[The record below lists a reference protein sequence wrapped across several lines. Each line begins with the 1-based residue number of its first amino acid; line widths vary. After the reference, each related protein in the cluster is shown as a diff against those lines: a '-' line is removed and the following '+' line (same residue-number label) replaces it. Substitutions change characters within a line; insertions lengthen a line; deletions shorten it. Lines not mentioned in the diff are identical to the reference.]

1 MRWPPVAS
9 TMRLRKPRRPGA
21 RQLSLCG
28 AGLLALP
35 APALAHAGAGGDG
48 LAFLDGLMH
57 PLTGIDHAFAMIA
70 VGTLAGVLGGRSR
83 WLLPIAFLA
92 AAMAGGWLGRLGY
105 ALPHL
110 EAVVAASVAALG
122 VMLLAGR
129 RMPARLALA
138 LVGAFGVLHGAAH
151 GLELQAALS
160 FARAGGFL
168 LSTACLHAVGLAL
181 YGVQHLGEHAAAS
194 RRRIDSQHR
203 V

>member
-1 MRWPPVAS
+1 MGIRNR
-9 TMRLRKPRRPGA
+9 M
-21 RQLSLCG
+21 LCS

-35 APALAHAGAGGDG
+35 ATALAHAHAGAGAGDG
-48 LAFLDGLMH
+48 PAFLHGLLH
-57 PLTGIDHAFAMIA
+57 PLTGIDHALAMIA
-70 VGTLAGVLGGRSR
+70 VGALAGVLGGRLR
-83 WLLPIAFLA
+83 WLLPIAFLT

-110 EAVVAASVAALG
+110 EAAVAASVAALG

-129 RMPARLALA
+129 RMPIRLALA
-138 LVGAFGVLHGAAH
+138 LVGVFGILHGAAH

-160 FARAGGFL
+160 FARTGGFL
-168 LSTACLHAVGLAL
+168 FSTACLHATGFAL
-181 YGVQHLGEHAAAS
+181 QHLGQHATAS

>member
-1 MRWPPVAS
+1 MRWPPVADA
-9 TMRLRKPRRPGA
+9 MRIRNRI
-21 RQLSLCG
+21 LSG

-35 APALAHAGAGGDG
+35 ASALAHAGAEAGDG
-48 LAFLDGLMH
+48 LAFLHGLLH
-57 PLTGIDHAFAMIA
+57 PLTGIDHALAMIA
-70 VGTLAGVLGGRSR
+70 VGTLAAVLGGRSR
-83 WLLPIAFLA
+83 WLLPVAFLA
-92 AAMAGGWLGRLGY
+92 AAFAGGWLGSLGY

-110 EAVVAASVAALG
+110 EAAVAASVAALG
-122 VMLLAGR
+122 VMLLSGR

-151 GLELQAALS
+151 GFESQAALS

-181 YGVQHLGEHAAAS
+181 YGFQHLGQHAAAS

>member
-1 MRWPPVAS
+1 MRI
-9 TMRLRKPRRPGA
+9 RNCI
-21 RQLSLCG
+21 LSG

-35 APALAHAGAGGDG
+35 ASALAHAGVEAGDG
-48 LAFLDGLMH
+48 LAFLDGLLH
-57 PLTGIDHAFAMIA
+57 PLTGIDHALAMIA
-70 VGTLAGVLGGRSR
+70 VGALAGVLGGRLR
-83 WLLPIAFLA
+83 WLLPIAFLT
-92 AAMAGGWLGRLGY
+92 AAMAGGWLGRFGY

-110 EAVVAASVAALG
+110 EMAVAASVAALG

-129 RMPARLALA
+129 RVPMRLALA

-151 GLELQAALS
+151 GLEMQAAQS

-181 YGVQHLGEHAAAS
+181 YGFQHLGQHAPAG
-194 RRRIDSQHR
+194 RRRIDTQHR

>member
-1 MRWPPVAS
+1 MQWPPVADA
-9 TMRLRKPRRPGA
+9 MRIRNRI
-21 RQLSLCG
+21 LSG

-35 APALAHAGAGGDG
+35 ASALAHAGAEAGDG
-48 LAFLDGLMH
+48 LAFLHGLLH
-57 PLTGIDHAFAMIA
+57 PLTGIDHALAMIA
-70 VGTLAGVLGGRSR
+70 VGTLAAVLGGRSR
-83 WLLPIAFLA
+83 WLLPVAFLA
-92 AAMAGGWLGRLGY
+92 AAFAGGWLGSLGY

-110 EAVVAASVAALG
+110 EAAVAASVAALG
-122 VMLLAGR
+122 VMLLSGR

-151 GLELQAALS
+151 GFESQAALS

-181 YGVQHLGEHAAAS
+181 YGFQHLGQHAAAS

>member
-1 MRWPPVAS
+1 MRVHE
-9 TMRLRKPRRPGA
+9 PRRPGA

-28 AGLLALP
+28 AGLLAVP
-35 APALAHAGAGGDG
+35 PSALAHAGAEAGDG
-48 LAFLDGLMH
+48 LAFLHGLLH
-57 PLTGIDHAFAMIA
+57 PLTGIDHALAMIA
-70 VGTLAGVLGGRSR
+70 IGALAGVLGGRSR
-83 WLLPIAFLA
+83 WLLPIAFLT

-110 EAVVAASVAALG
+110 EAAVAASVAALG
-122 VMLLAGR
+122 VMLLAAR
-129 RMPARLALA
+129 RMPVRLALA

-160 FARAGGFL
+160 FAGAGGFL

-181 YGVQHLGEHAAAS
+181 FGFQHLGQHAAAS